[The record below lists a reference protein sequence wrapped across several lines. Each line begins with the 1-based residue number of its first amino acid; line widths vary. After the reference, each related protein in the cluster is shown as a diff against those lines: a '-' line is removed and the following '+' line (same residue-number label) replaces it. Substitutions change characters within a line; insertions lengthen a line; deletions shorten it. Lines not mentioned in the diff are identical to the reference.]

1 MNKFGVLSFLTALVS
16 LIIFLVA
23 RGPDAHLPFLAMV
36 FGALSLI
43 GILFAVLSQKL
54 IYLIIGII
62 LNGFVLI
69 GAFLLLLSIG
79 IGEL

>member
-62 LNGFVLI
+62 LNGCVLI